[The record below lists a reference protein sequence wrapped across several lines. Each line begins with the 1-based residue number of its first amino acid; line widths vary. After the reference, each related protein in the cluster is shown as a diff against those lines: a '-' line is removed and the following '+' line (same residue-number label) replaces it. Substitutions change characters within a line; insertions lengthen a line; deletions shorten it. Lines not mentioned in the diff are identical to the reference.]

1 MVGIVYATR
10 REAAPLLARMN
21 ADALSVKPF
30 ETIHLHANDDVS
42 AMLTISGMGKV
53 AAAMAAAHLIL
64 VHQVSALINP
74 GLCGSLTTAHD
85 WGVGDVL
92 RIDAAVEGD
101 CDRFGQGETPVAS
114 DAHWFQE
121 LPVAHLVTCDKPV
134 FDRQW
139 RDQLADLGD
148 VADMEGAAVA
158 RVAHRYGIP
167 CALIKGIS
175 DGADEAGR
183 RDVARHMQQVSERI
197 ADIIALELAQHCG
210 T

>member
-1 MVGIVYATR
+1 
-10 REAAPLLARMN
+10 MN
-21 ADALSVKPF
+21 ADALSVEPF
-30 ETIHLHANDDVS
+30 ETFHLHANDDV
-42 AMLTISGMGKV
+42 AAILTISGMGKV
-53 AAAMAAAHLIL
+53 AAAMAAVHLIL
-64 VHQVSALINP
+64 VHQVAALINA
-74 GLCGSLTTAHD
+74 GLCGRLTSAHD
-85 WGVGDVL
+85 WCVGDVL

-114 DAHWFQE
+114 DAHWFRK
-121 LPVAHLVTCDKPV
+121 LPVAHLVTCDRPV

-139 RDQLADLGD
+139 RDRLADLGD
-148 VADMEGAAVA
+148 VADMEGAAVL

-183 RDVARHMQQVSERI
+183 RDVARHMLLVSERI
-197 ADIIALELAQHCG
+197 ADIIALELAQRCG